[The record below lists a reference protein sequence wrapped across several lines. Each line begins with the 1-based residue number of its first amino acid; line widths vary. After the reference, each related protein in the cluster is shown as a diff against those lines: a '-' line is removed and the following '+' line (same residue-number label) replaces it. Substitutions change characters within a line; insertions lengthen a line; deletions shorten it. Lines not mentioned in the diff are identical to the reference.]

1 MHEPAVARC
10 RVKPQQQL
18 LQDPTVI
25 YISVTN
31 EQGSQFARFDRLI
44 GSLCR
49 RQWRRLANHFSSPC
63 RASFTPV
70 HFTNL

>member
-1 MHEPAVARC
+1 MRKPAVARC

-25 YISVTN
+25 SVTN
-31 EQGSQFARFDRLI
+31 EQGSQFARLDRLI